1 MGGTTEQVSA
11 TKPSHVK
18 NEYGLTE
25 GQELFCQLIAQHP
38 EKRLVD
44 AYAEA
49 YNKERDKL
57 DSDNVAWMASKMY
70 SKPNIK
76 ARIEAIQ
83 QQCRTR
89 FVDLAPKAID
99 QIEKLSSSGKNEMV
113 RLKASQEILH
123 QSGLIPPTRVEMA
136 HVGIFGQASAED
148 VRAMLRKNLGD
159 KEEKE

>member
-1 MGGTTEQVSA
+1 MGGSTEQVSG
-11 TKPSHVK
+11 TKPSRVK

-25 GQELFCQLIAQHP
+25 GQERFCQLVAHEP
-38 EKRLVD
+38 ERKLVD

-49 YNKERDKL
+49 YVIERDKL
-57 DSDNVAWMASKMY
+57 ESDSVAWMASKMY

-99 QIEKLSSSGKNEMV
+99 QIEQLSTSSKNEMV

-148 VRAMLRKNLGD
+148 VRAMLRKNLEE
-159 KEEKE
+159 KEEK